1 MHYEGFLL
9 QATPLSI
16 TLGASHPCAN
26 HYLHNL
32 GTGVV
37 CLLFWVL
44 TKQGLFISLSWSVQ
58 SKLYVEQ
65 KGLWGNDPPW
75 EVDHP
80 QLAHTSGTLP
90 FGFFALLPF
99 FPFGFLPFW
108 LFALLPFCHFAFFPF
123 AFSTCL
129 LFFTIAS
136 AFPLT
141 TLRDSLWTKLHDYQ
155 FKFKFVLMLTTA
167 RNFVDRF
174 LMYTQHQVPFET
186 PWDTIK
192 ILIGLIEKYHF

>member
-99 FPFGFLPFW
+99 CPFGFLPFC
-108 LFALLPFCHFAFFPF
+108 LFAILPFSLLHFQPVCS
-123 AFSTCL
+123 FSP
-129 LFFTIAS
+129 S
-136 AFPLT
+136 P
-141 TLRDSLWTKLHDYQ
+141 
-155 FKFKFVLMLTTA
+155 
-167 RNFVDRF
+167 
-174 LMYTQHQVPFET
+174 VPFHWPLWEI
-186 PWDTIK
+186 PC
-192 ILIGLIEKYHF
+192 GLNCTTTNLNSNLSWC